1 MYSTDS
7 GEESEKERMQKGKI
21 GKLAKKRFESMLRV
35 MSGKR
40 AEIARAMEFAMNKA
54 EAADDVS
61 LSEDSLRP
69 RTDFEIAEV
78 VCQSLRLDNTPVPR
92 KIARLHLVSDILHNS
107 VSTL

>member
-7 GEESEKERMQKGKI
+7 GEESEKERMQKGKV
-21 GKLAKKRFESMLRV
+21 GKLAKKRFSSMLRV

-61 LSEDSLRP
+61 LSKHSLRP
-69 RTDFEIAEV
+69 RTD
-78 VCQSLRLDNTPVPR
+78 LRDR
-92 KIARLHLVSDILHNS
+92 
-107 VSTL
+107 